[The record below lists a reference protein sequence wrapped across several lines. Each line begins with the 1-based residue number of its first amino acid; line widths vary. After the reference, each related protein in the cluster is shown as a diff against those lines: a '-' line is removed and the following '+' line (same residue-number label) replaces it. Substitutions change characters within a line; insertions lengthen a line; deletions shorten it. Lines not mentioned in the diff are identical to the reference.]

1 MIHLCVVSMWARLRN
16 RFLVLALR
24 VHIVGYAVFQYS
36 NPGLLLRFRPFAGKL
51 QARLY
56 NDPFQLSLSTS
67 KQVLRK
73 IQSNCNCW
81 PYRVLFQRSFTAI
94 QASNFLHT
102 SWLRF
107 ETLTRFAIRPC
118 SLEVSRLF
126 RPLREY
132 RGFFVSALP
141 WGAFGFL
148 RRRSVSIP

>member
-1 MIHLCVVSMWARLRN
+1 MWARLRN

-24 VHIVGYAVFQYS
+24 VHIALPYS
-36 NPGLLLRFRPFAGKL
+36 STPTPACCLDFAPSQVNSKQGSIT
-51 QARLY
+51 A
-56 NDPFQLSLSTS
+56 PSSSLSTS
-67 KQVLRK
+67 EQVLRK

-118 SLEVSRLF
+118 SLAVSRLF
-126 RPLREY
+126 RPLKEY
-132 RGFFVSALP
+132 RGSFVSALP
-141 WGAFGFL
+141 WGAFGFW